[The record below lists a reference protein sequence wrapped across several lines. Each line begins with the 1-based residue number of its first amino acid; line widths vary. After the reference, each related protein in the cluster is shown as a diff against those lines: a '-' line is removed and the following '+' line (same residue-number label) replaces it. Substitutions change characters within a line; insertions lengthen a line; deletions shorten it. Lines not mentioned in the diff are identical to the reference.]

1 MIYLRKIF
9 GANIPYLFKGMTKRK
24 YYFNPESLEYEP
36 LNSRRGYVLFRT
48 LGILSFVVIVG
59 AALLIIINSLQ
70 KDENRELALYKQQFE
85 IVNEEMEG
93 LRAKMNV
100 LIEQENEVYRA
111 IYDID
116 PLSEDVRSAGVGG
129 ADKYAFLN
137 DYSNSALVKDIRS
150 NLDELDRQF
159 DIQDQSYKDLLK
171 LANSKKEL
179 LSRIPS
185 IQPVRNKNLK
195 RVASGY
201 GHRRDPFTG
210 GRKFHA
216 GMDFTARTGTEVFA
230 TADGYVEKVVR
241 KRRGY
246 GYHIIINHGY
256 GYKTKYAHLS
266 KFKVT
271 RGTKVKRGQLIGLVG
286 STGRSTG
293 PHLHYEVLKNGKHM
307 NPAHYYFNDLTDEE
321 YEAMLA
327 NAAIQGQS
335 FD

>member
-1 MIYLRKIF
+1 MV
-9 GANIPYLFKGMTKRK
+9 T
-24 YYFNPESLEYEP
+24 
-36 LNSRRGYVLFRT
+36 
-48 LGILSFVVIVG
+48 IVG
-59 AALLIIINSLQ
+59 VALFIVISSIT
-70 KDENRELALYKQQFE
+70 KDENRELAMYKRQFE
-85 IVNEEMEG
+85 LVNGEMAQ
-93 LRAKMNV
+93 LRSKMNV

-116 PLSEDVRSAGVGG
+116 PVSDDIRNAGVGG
-129 ADKYAFLN
+129 SDKYAFLD
-137 DYSNSALVKDIRS
+137 DYQNSELLKDIRS

-159 DIQDQSYKDLLK
+159 DIQDESYSELLK
-171 LANSKKEL
+171 LANAKKKL

-195 RVASGY
+195 RIASGY

-216 GMDFTARTGTEVFA
+216 GMDFTARTGTDVFA

-241 KRRGY
+241 KRSGY

-307 NPAHYYFNDLTDEE
+307 NPSHYYFNDLSDEE
-321 YEAMLA
+321 FEAMLS